1 MNRLSHLKRN
11 AEATRSIVKSAKT
24 LIELKIKTSTVKKF
38 ISKYHYNLHILKADK
53 NYVVCN
59 FLQFILI
66 RNVYLSK
73 IMKKKN
79 VHLFIDVLSNW
90 TWIKIKCRFT
100 NHNLN
105 KVSNKKKLQKS
116 QLSYFLLEA
125 IHYTKCITNLIKLK
139 LNV

>member
-59 FLQFILI
+59 FLQYILI

-79 VHLFIDVLSNW
+79 NLHLFIDVLSNW
-90 TWIKIKCRFT
+90 TLIKIKCRFT

-105 KVSNKKKLQKS
+105 KVSNKKKTSKKS
-116 QLSYFLLEA
+116 TIFFFTRSNSLHEMY
-125 IHYTKCITNLIKLK
+125 YK
-139 LNV
+139 LNKT